1 MADPFTNPF
10 QNLAFPQS
18 SVAARPTPAPTQS
31 AMSPQQQR
39 HRAAF
44 LNALARPDMPIE
56 PQFSTG
62 SAAGDEQA
70 MLRARYARMLD
81 AGRSAVAERAAAQ
94 GRSLQTGADGMPVY
108 GDAPATPIVQES
120 PGGVRVAYRNGMPVG
135 FSTPR
140 TLNPEE
146 RLFNKQFQTDVAAR
160 RRQIE
165 TETNALPAAQR
176 ASIAA
181 RLGVENT
188 SAAIAEALSAGV
200 QNAGSVAATPERG
213 EAIRRQATELAADQS
228 VARMRAAQI
237 LRAAGATAPA
247 VAAAQGAPVAVQAAA
262 PAPVPMQT
270 TPAPSESPI
279 LPLTEE
285 AIAETDV
292 LERELARQE
301 EAARQ
306 VPVETERRVRTEQFV
321 AERARLLRQFEQAVR
336 NGRPDVARRI
346 QQQIQ
351 MLGLPTPTM
360 RAPQAAPERPIQQ
373 NDFSAFAQ
381 ALRGLPVLRPGSQPV
396 VEEQVDGETMSR
408 GVAAAAA
415 PSRSPTLPAGLT
427 EAEVVIRP
435 DVLQNPNLSEEEYA
449 AEWKRIFDL
458 QTRLVKKDFP
468 SANSEDERERINSV
482 IKSINDQLLSLAKTR
497 GGPPEGWISVE

>member
-1 MADPFTNPF
+1 MATNPF

-39 HRAAF
+39 LRAAF

-228 VARMRAAQI
+228 VARMRVAQL

-247 VAAAQGAPVAVQAAA
+247 VAAAEGSPAAAA
-262 PAPVPMQT
+262 PAPAPAAAIAPMSPPVRQT
-270 TPAPSESPI
+270 TPAQLRAGLAPVTGAVSPDGA
-279 LPLTEE
+279 TY
-285 AIAETDV
+285 
-292 LERELARQE
+292 
-301 EAARQ
+301 
-306 VPVETERRVRTEQFV
+306 
-321 AERARLLRQFEQAVR
+321 
-336 NGRPDVARRI
+336 
-346 QQQIQ
+346 
-351 MLGLPTPTM
+351 
-360 RAPQAAPERPIQQ
+360 
-373 NDFSAFAQ
+373 SAT
-381 ALRGLPVLRPGSQPV
+381 GLPVLRPGAQPV
-396 VEEQVDGETMSR
+396 VNTT
-408 GVAAAAA
+408 
-415 PSRSPTLPAGLT
+415 PPT
-427 EAEVVIRP
+427 EAELEQTLADAALAEETAIAQASEQRMQQAATQFDRQLAALTRQIADATRRGDATTIRRLRNEINRLRTQRP
-435 DVLQNPNLSEEEYA
+435 ATELEPAIIDVGSPM
-449 AEWKRIFDL
+449 F
-458 QTRLVKKDFP
+458 
-468 SANSEDERERINSV
+468 
-482 IKSINDQLLSLAKTR
+482 
-497 GGPPEGWISVE
+497 